1 MTYRGLYPRRPRWW
15 VIWVWIALLA
25 MGIVTGFAPLI
36 LVSFAA
42 LAWLLFM
49 RLTRWS
55 PLCGAAV
62 AGFISG
68 LLSGGRR

>member
-1 MTYRGLYPRRPRWW
+1 
-15 VIWVWIALLA
+15 
-25 MGIVTGFAPLI
+25 
-36 LVSFAA
+36 